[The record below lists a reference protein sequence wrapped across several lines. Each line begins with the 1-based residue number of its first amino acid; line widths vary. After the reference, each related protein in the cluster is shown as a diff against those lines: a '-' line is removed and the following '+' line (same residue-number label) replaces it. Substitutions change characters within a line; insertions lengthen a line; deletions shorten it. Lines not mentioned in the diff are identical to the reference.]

1 MTQDA
6 GYDGVKEKLRGR
18 QSAPTGSDGVGIS
31 AVRLA
36 TTAVLYRHFKGN
48 REYHFDVGSILTILF
63 LHTVVPS
70 PFPWEQE

>member
-1 MTQDA
+1 ML
-6 GYDGVKEKLRGR
+6 GWRVVRRVGGGVGGE
-18 QSAPTGSDGVGIS
+18 SAPIGSDGVGIS

-36 TTAVLYRHFKGN
+36 TTASAQWTLQKETG
-48 REYHFDVGSILTILF
+48 EYHFDISSILTILF